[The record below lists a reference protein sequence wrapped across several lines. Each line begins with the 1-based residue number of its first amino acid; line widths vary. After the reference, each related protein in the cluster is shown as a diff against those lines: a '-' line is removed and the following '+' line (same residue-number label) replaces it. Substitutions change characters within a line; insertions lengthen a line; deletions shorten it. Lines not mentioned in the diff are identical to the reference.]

1 MNKKIVAQNRTV
13 FIGADVHTRKHVVSV
28 KTGREIL
35 GTCNLSPNP
44 DAWRSFLKR
53 FPGCELHAIYESGPH
68 GYNLYDWLTGMNGEN
83 GQAVH
88 VAIAPPALVPK
99 APGKR
104 VKTDKRDSKALIT
117 AFEMDSF
124 RPVVVPDKQKR
135 EERELIRTRNQA
147 KAEDKRLK
155 NQIHGMVKFH
165 GIEYP
170 YGIRWSDK
178 WVQQLAANAK
188 AADTTGNLVFA
199 LKLKLKL
206 LGEMKKAVA
215 ALDKRIER
223 LYAKGA
229 CSEVAQKLTV
239 LTGIGKLSA
248 VIIAT
253 EVADFGAFDNSD
265 AFASYVG
272 VVPGEDSSGETTRRG
287 HITRAGNR
295 RLRWIFVE
303 CAWIRIRHD
312 PEAKRIYHRIK
323 MGKKDRSRI
332 AIVAVARRLAVK
344 AYHQVVN
351 GEQSGKAAA

>member
-1 MNKKIVAQNRTV
+1 MNKKIVAQNSTV
-13 FIGADVHTRKHVVSV
+13 MVGADVHTKKHVVSV
-28 KTGREIL
+28 KTGREVL

-44 DAWRSFLKR
+44 EAWRSFLKR
-53 FPGCELHAIYESGPH
+53 FPGCELHVTYESGPH

-88 VAIAPPALVPK
+88 VAVAPPAMVPK

-104 VKTDKRDSKALIT
+104 VKTDKRDSIDLIR
-117 AFEMDSF
+117 AFETDSF
-124 RPVVVPDKQKR
+124 RPVVAPDKQKR
-135 EERELIRTRNQA
+135 EERELVRTRSQA
-147 KAEDKRLK
+147 KAEEKRLK

-170 YGIRWSDK
+170 CGGRWNDK
-178 WVQQLAANAK
+178 WVQQLVANAK
-188 AADTTGNLVFA
+188 TAASTGDLVFA
-199 LKLKLKL
+199 LKLKLKM
-206 LGEMKKAVA
+206 LGEAQKAVA
-215 ALDKRIER
+215 ALDRRIER
-223 LYAKGA
+223 LYAKGT

-239 LTGIGKLSA
+239 LKGIGKLSA

-272 VVPGEDSSGETTRRG
+272 VVPGEASSGETTRRG

-303 CAWIRIRHD
+303 CAWTRIRHD
-312 PEAKRIYHRIK
+312 PEAKRIYNRIK
-323 MGKKDRSRI
+323 AGKKDRSRI

-351 GEQSGKAAA
+351 GEQSCKAA